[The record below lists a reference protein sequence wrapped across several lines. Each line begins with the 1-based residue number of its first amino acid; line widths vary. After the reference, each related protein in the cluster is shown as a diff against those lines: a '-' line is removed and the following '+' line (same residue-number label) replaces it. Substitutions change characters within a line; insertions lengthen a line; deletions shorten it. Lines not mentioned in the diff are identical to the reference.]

1 MELLI
6 KQYRQRA
13 GMTKIELAR
22 RAGITRQYLAQI
34 ELNKSMPTI
43 AVLYRIT
50 RILNCTLEDIV
61 REKADQE

>member
-6 KQYRQRA
+6 KDYRLKA

-34 ELNKSMPTI
+34 EMNKSMPTI
-43 AVLYRIT
+43 AVLYRIS
-50 RILNCTLEDIV
+50 RILNCTLEDLV
-61 REKADQE
+61 REKESQE

>member
-6 KQYRQRA
+6 KEYRLRA
-13 GMTKIELAR
+13 GMTKIELAQ

-61 REKADQE
+61 KEKDEK